1 MWNYINVLLVTTL
14 VVLASELE
22 EPTCLSRFDYDFKLL
37 KTMVDLKKSNDELRE
52 TVQQQAEELSRI
64 SAIGELSL

>member
-1 MWNYINVLLVTTL
+1 MLVITTL

-22 EPTCLSRFDYDFKLL
+22 EPTCLSRYDYDFKLL

-52 TVQQQAEELSRI
+52 TVQQQAEELARI
-64 SAIGELSL
+64 SAIGKWSDSS